1 MIKKLSKLSTH
12 LRVIR
17 EINRLLRESDLERL
31 LDSICQILKRERKYI
46 DVFTGILETGE
57 QVSFIDNFKQKNI
70 FSIHCIKKAIESE
83 RQLIVEDK
91 RLNCK
96 GCDFR
101 TLNHF
106 AAIFTFETSA
116 GRMFLCVISKHRLDE
131 EEIELLN
138 EVTELMKISVDK
150 IKTEEALRKSEEK
163 YRLLAENV
171 RDVIWTSDLNLNFTY
186 LTPSIERVFGYT
198 AEEFKKLNPE
208 DYLTPESLE
217 IVKNVLS
224 EALSSDKIRKK
235 PSASKILEL
244 EAYRKDGSKFYIELN
259 ASLLRDSN
267 GKPYGIIG
275 ITRDITERKNIEKA
289 LKESEKTL
297 RGILKASPVGIGI
310 AEKRV
315 FRFVNKKFCEM
326 VGYSPEEL
334 IGKNSRI
341 LYETDEKYERVGK
354 IKYLQIKEKGFGIIE
369 TRFRRKDGK
378 IIDVL
383 LSSSAI
389 DPSDLSRG
397 IIFTAMDISERKR
410 ARKKLEES
418 EKKYRAIF
426 ENTGT
431 AMAIIEEDTT
441 ISTVNSEFEKL
452 SGYKKEEIEG
462 KMSWT
467 QLVHPEDLEWMRSYH
482 YARREGKEAPK
493 KYEFRFI
500 DREGDAKNIF
510 ITIDMIPGTKKSVA
524 SLMDITP
531 FKKLNKLLKVLSEI
545 NELVVREKNPEV
557 VLKAVCEKLNYIY
570 DGAFTSLVENSR
582 LIPVFS
588 KGIDIKSIK
597 NSLKSCPSILTALK
611 GGVGRMD
618 TDGALCRNC
627 TSKKHR
633 YVLSVPLIYG
643 KNYGVITVHS
653 NLEFNDEEVEL
664 LEKMSLNIAFALNA
678 YGIEEDKRKA
688 MGQLVRNLQQFDR
701 TADRLRNPLAVIISS
716 IELMNEIGKD
726 RVLEIVKE
734 QAFRIKDELDE
745 LRKEEIKTHRL
756 IEKSFTQVYT

>member
-341 LYETDEKYERVGK
+341 LYETDEEYERVGK

-462 KMSWT
+462 KM
-467 QLVHPEDLEWMRSYH
+467 
-482 YARREGKEAPK
+482 
-493 KYEFRFI
+493 
-500 DREGDAKNIF
+500 
-510 ITIDMIPGTKKSVA
+510 
-524 SLMDITP
+524 
-531 FKKLNKLLKVLSEI
+531 
-545 NELVVREKNPEV
+545 
-557 VLKAVCEKLNYIY
+557 
-570 DGAFTSLVENSR
+570 
-582 LIPVFS
+582 
-588 KGIDIKSIK
+588 
-597 NSLKSCPSILTALK
+597 
-611 GGVGRMD
+611 
-618 TDGALCRNC
+618 
-627 TSKKHR
+627 
-633 YVLSVPLIYG
+633 
-643 KNYGVITVHS
+643 
-653 NLEFNDEEVEL
+653 
-664 LEKMSLNIAFALNA
+664 
-678 YGIEEDKRKA
+678 
-688 MGQLVRNLQQFDR
+688 
-701 TADRLRNPLAVIISS
+701 
-716 IELMNEIGKD
+716 
-726 RVLEIVKE
+726 
-734 QAFRIKDELDE
+734 
-745 LRKEEIKTHRL
+745 
-756 IEKSFTQVYT
+756 